1 MFLNP
6 LGHRFGLVWYS
17 CCTQAF
23 VNPLRHEYIW
33 IFESA
38 TNHPNQRQRISDLGH
53 RFGLVWYNCYTLIF
67 LNPLGHRFWSPILV
81 SNSGLQFWSP
91 ILVSDSGL
99 RFSVTDS
106 VILVSDSDNP
116 VTDSAFLVSD
126 SAFLVSD
133 SQSPIRLSWS
143 PILVSDSD
151 AALMWWPPLLTA
163 SRISVSSGALL
174 SDRSGGA
181 TWGLTSFSLTKV
193 AKHIEDGG
201 PLPVGKGLPKQYPS
215 QLYSNCT
222 QTNNLLNCVY
232 CKQIISGLHST

>member
-1 MFLNP
+1 MSI
-6 LGHRFGLVWYS
+6 HS
-17 CCTQAF
+17 
-23 VNPLRHEYIW
+23 
-33 IFESA
+33 ESA
-38 TNHPNQRQRISDLGH
+38 TSHLNQQHRISDLGH

-106 VILVSDSDNP
+106 VILVSDSENP
-116 VTDSAFLVSD
+116 VTDSENPVTD

-151 AALMWWPPLLTA
+151 AALRTDCTLQLEHA
-163 SRISVSSGALL
+163 RAL
-174 SDRSGGA
+174 GGA
-181 TWGLTSFSLTKV
+181 WRKCRGYGSR
-193 AKHIEDGG
+193 G
-201 PLPVGKGLPKQYPS
+201 
-215 QLYSNCT
+215 
-222 QTNNLLNCVY
+222 
-232 CKQIISGLHST
+232 